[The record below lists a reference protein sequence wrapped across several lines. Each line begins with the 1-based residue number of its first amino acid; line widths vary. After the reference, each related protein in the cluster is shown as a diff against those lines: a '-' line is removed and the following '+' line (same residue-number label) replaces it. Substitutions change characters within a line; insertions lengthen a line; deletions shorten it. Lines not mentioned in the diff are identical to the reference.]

1 MYQAVSLHAT
11 QMIHSSYLLWVH
23 VKLLFSTLD
32 SLVLHN
38 IFTRGE
44 FKKKWQYCDKNEI
57 LYILC
62 STKCFETVYDNRML
76 IRLNHDAS
84 V

>member
-44 FKKKWQYCDKNEI
+44 LKKNGNIVTKMKYC
-57 LYILC
+57 
-62 STKCFETVYDNRML
+62 TF
-76 IRLNHDAS
+76 S
-84 V
+84 VPQNVSSLSMTIEC